1 MTDDGDSE
9 AGRVSRRVENE
20 DGGAGNVPVIT
31 ESHVHVKAE
40 EVAGLERDAL
50 VLTAEER
57 RWGRRRVKT
66 AAGREL
72 ALALPTGSV
81 LVPGHVLHVG
91 SDYYVIVDAAAE
103 AVLAVTP
110 RSREEAIRVAF
121 EVGNRH
127 FTIAIDGE
135 RLLVPDDIAMEQLLG
150 RLGATWV
157 RDRAVFVPV
166 GAGHRHDH

>member
-1 MTDDGDSE
+1 M
-9 AGRVSRRVENE
+9 
-20 DGGAGNVPVIT
+20 PVVT
-31 ESHVHVKAE
+31 ESHVHPKADE
-40 EVAGLERDAL
+40 LVGLERDTL
-50 VLTAEER
+50 VLSAEER

-66 AAGREL
+66 TAGREL

-81 LVPGHVLHVG
+81 LVPGHVLYVGVGYHV
-91 SDYYVIVDAAAE
+91 VVEAAAE

-110 RSREEAIRVAF
+110 RSREEALRVAF

-127 FTIAIDGE
+127 FTVAIDGE

-150 RLGATWV
+150 RLGLPWV
-157 RDRAVFVPV
+157 RDRAVFVPI